1 MAAISSSR
9 TNGVKSGIVVSSAE
23 FLGLELPADMKKPAG
38 LAGFLCFNF
47 GKGEIELSA
56 SDRSSHADSRRRE

>member
-1 MAAISSSR
+1 
-9 TNGVKSGIVVSSAE
+9 
-23 FLGLELPADMKKPAG
+23 MKKPAG

-56 SDRSSHADSRRRE
+56 SDRSSHADSRRRKWLALLLESVCGVRKHG